1 MKVSILVINIVLPM
15 FASIGLYIYGL
26 ISTRWNYID
35 KNLID
40 QYNFTNKQH
49 EEYLQLNNN
58 NNIQL
63 ENQLIRHG
71 FRTHYG
77 LFGYCL
83 DYKWLNLFL
92 LKSQINIESNK
103 NFFCRQ
109 CNQSL
114 SICPETGCCMKKC
127 DNIPDCPSYIDEQ
140 ECNRPYNQTRYY
152 WKEGNCMWQSIS
164 IDNQDLPRYLSSYS
178 TSPRDFY
185 YYMKRIRHYIMLLL
199 FIIAPLLTLL
209 SLLILFCINCI
220 ERFYSIPFAFISF
233 FSLISF
239 LSGSSGLGIFLYE
252 WIHERLYRPD
262 FTYELNQ
269 YESLIITFNPW
280 IINVERLG
288 LAFWI
293 IVAAIGINLYTTI
306 LSCCFCCGLQSD
318 KSKLRI
324 HVKNDKYAIIHTSP
338 YDE

>member
-58 NNIQL
+58 NIQL

-109 CNQSL
+109 CNQSS
-114 SICPETGCCMKKC
+114 SICPETGCCV
-127 DNIPDCPSYIDEQ
+127 
-140 ECNRPYNQTRYY
+140 
-152 WKEGNCMWQSIS
+152 
-164 IDNQDLPRYLSSYS
+164 
-178 TSPRDFY
+178 
-185 YYMKRIRHYIMLLL
+185 
-199 FIIAPLLTLL
+199 
-209 SLLILFCINCI
+209 
-220 ERFYSIPFAFISF
+220 
-233 FSLISF
+233 
-239 LSGSSGLGIFLYE
+239 YE
-252 WIHERLYRPD
+252 
-262 FTYELNQ
+262 
-269 YESLIITFNPW
+269 
-280 IINVERLG
+280 
-288 LAFWI
+288 
-293 IVAAIGINLYTTI
+293 
-306 LSCCFCCGLQSD
+306 
-318 KSKLRI
+318 KM
-324 HVKNDKYAIIHTSP
+324 
-338 YDE
+338 